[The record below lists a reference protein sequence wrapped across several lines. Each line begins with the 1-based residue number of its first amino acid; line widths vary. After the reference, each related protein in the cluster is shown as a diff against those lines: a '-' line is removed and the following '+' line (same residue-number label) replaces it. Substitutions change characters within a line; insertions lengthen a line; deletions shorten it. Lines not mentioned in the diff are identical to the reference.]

1 MDIPPPIPPRPPGY
15 EIHTPT
21 SPMEGNPPL
30 PPRPSPQQQ
39 QQQQYQEGVWTG
51 YAQPSVPLFS
61 QAPSPPPQ
69 AASST
74 PGGGGGTSMGS
85 RWTPLFHPDGA
96 PTPLFEA
103 LMAAFF
109 GRLDP
114 GRAGNI
120 RPETLSAFLDLNG
133 FLTEDNIWKSNL
145 KDGSFLYTSEDMAD
159 YELKA
164 CCEAWYFDHKTA
176 VRHPGRNQLPYGGM
190 PLLSLKGFTD
200 MMAVESAGEPE
211 RAWRGLNAALRHY
224 GIWQAMGPLPREVF
238 LQVKL
243 VFEFRGVMVAN
254 IAILGSQDMPRQLQ
268 QRLEQVKIRSH
279 RAAQEKLDAVRVQTQ
294 IQAQGREAALDL
306 IDGPRYGYVRRYY

>member
-1 MDIPPPIPPRPPGY
+1 MGIPPPIPPRPPGY

-21 SPMEGNPPL
+21 PPREENPPL
-30 PPRPSPQQQ
+30 PPRPSTHQQ
-39 QQQQYQEGVWTG
+39 QQQQYQQGAWTG
-51 YAQPSVPLFS
+51 YARPPFSFFS
-61 QAPSPPPQ
+61 QAPPPQ

-114 GRAGNI
+114 SRAGHI

-133 FLTEDNIWKSNL
+133 FLAEDNIWKSNL
-145 KDGSFLYTSEDMAD
+145 KGGSFLYTSEDMAD

-190 PLLSLKGFTD
+190 PLLNLKGFTD

-211 RAWRGLNAALRHY
+211 RAWRGLNAALQHY
-224 GIWQAMGPLPREVF
+224 GIWPAMGPLPREVF
-238 LQVKL
+238 L
-243 VFEFRGVMVAN
+243 
-254 IAILGSQDMPRQLQ
+254 QDMPRQLQ

-306 IDGPRYGYVRRYY
+306 IDGPRYVRRYY

>member
-21 SPMEGNPPL
+21 PPNDNPPL
-30 PPRPSPQQQ
+30 PPRPSPQH
-39 QQQQYQEGVWTG
+39 QQYQQGSWTG
-51 YAQPSVPLFS
+51 YAQPSYASPA
-61 QAPSPPPQ
+61 QGPPPPPPQ
-69 AASST
+69 TASSA

-114 GRAGNI
+114 GRAGHI

-190 PLLSLKGFTD
+190 PLLSLQGFTD

-211 RAWRGLNAALRHY
+211 RAWRGLDAALRHY
-224 GIWQAMGPLPREVF
+224 GIWPAMGPLPREVF
-238 LQVKL
+238 L
-243 VFEFRGVMVAN
+243 
-254 IAILGSQDMPRQLQ
+254 QDMPRQLQ

-306 IDGPRYGYVRRYY
+306 IDGPRYVRRYY